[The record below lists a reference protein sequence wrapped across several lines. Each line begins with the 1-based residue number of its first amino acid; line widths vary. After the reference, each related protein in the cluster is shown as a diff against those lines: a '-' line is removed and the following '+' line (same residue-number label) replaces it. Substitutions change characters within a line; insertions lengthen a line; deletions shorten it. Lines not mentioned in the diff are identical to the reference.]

1 MNARA
6 FAVVGALVA
15 GLSTAYIVGQL
26 LGMPDPDWAYL
37 PRGLIHLGEL
47 AIFVALGLSGAAGT
61 GLLGKVG
68 LGVGGLGSLLLAVAE
83 VTTLSAHATS
93 ETLFAV
99 APNLVGLGLVLAGI
113 AVVRTGRWTGWRR
126 WVTLALGV
134 YVFAV
139 LIPLVIATGGP
150 PAYAA
155 IAGLLVWQLHGLGVA
170 TGIDLPKLVGTSVWM
185 AEQLGRPSPSR
196 VVKALAG

>member
-6 FAVVGALVA
+6 LAVLGALVA

-26 LGMPDPDWAYL
+26 LGMPDPGWAYL
-37 PRGLIHLGEL
+37 PRSVIHLGEL
-47 AIFVALGLSGAAGT
+47 ATLVAVGLSGAAGT
-61 GLLGKVG
+61 GLLGRLG
-68 LGVGGLGSLLLAVAE
+68 IGVGVLGALLLAVAE
-83 VTTLSAHATS
+83 VITLSAPATS
-93 ETLFAV
+93 ETLFAI

-139 LIPLVIATGGP
+139 LTPVIIAAGGP

-155 IAGLLVWQLHGLGVA
+155 IAGLLVWQVLWVLIAVA
-170 TGIDLPKLVGTSVWM
+170 VLVEAERPALSLPT
-185 AEQLGRPSPSR
+185 P
-196 VVKALAG
+196 

>member
-1 MNARA
+1 L
-6 FAVVGALVA
+6 AVVGAVVA

-47 AIFVALGLSGAAGT
+47 AILVALGLSGATGT

-68 LGVGGLGSLLLAVAE
+68 LGVGVLGSLLLAVAE
-83 VTTLSAHATS
+83 VITLSAPATS
-93 ETLFAV
+93 ETLFAI
-99 APNLVGLGLVLAGI
+99 APNLVGIGLILAGI

-134 YVFAV
+134 YVFAG
-139 LIPLVIATGGP
+139 LIPVVVATGGP

-155 IAGLLVWQLHGLGVA
+155 IAALLVWQVLWVLIAVA
-170 TGIDLPKLVGTSVWM
+170 VLVET
-185 AEQLGRPSPSR
+185 ARP
-196 VVKALAG
+196 ALRPQPAR

>member
-1 MNARA
+1 MNARTVA
-6 FAVVGALVA
+6 WVAAVITGLAVVYTVA
-15 GLSTAYIVGQL
+15 VL

-37 PRGLIHLGEL
+37 ARGVIHVGEL
-47 AIFVALGLSGAAGT
+47 ATFVALGLAGAAGT
-61 GLLGKVG
+61 GLLGRLG
-68 LGVGGLGSLLLAVAE
+68 IGVGVLGALLLAVAE
-83 VTTLSAHATS
+83 VITLSAPATS
-93 ETLFAV
+93 ETLFAI

-139 LIPLVIATGGP
+139 LTPVLIASGGP

-155 IAGLLVWQLHGLGVA
+155 IAGLLVWQVLWVLIAVA
-170 TGIDLPKLVGTSVWM
+170 VLVE
-185 AEQLGRPSPSR
+185 AERPALSPQPAR
-196 VVKALAG
+196 

>member
-1 MNARA
+1 MNPRTMACA
-6 FAVVGALVA
+6 AGVVTGLAVVYTV
-15 GLSTAYIVGQL
+15 GLL
-26 LGMPDPDWAYL
+26 LGMPDPEWAYL

-47 AIFVALGLSGAAGT
+47 AIFVALGLSGAAGP

-93 ETLFAV
+93 ETLFAI
-99 APNLVGLGLVLAGI
+99 APDLVGIGLVLTGI

-139 LIPLVIATGGP
+139 LTPLIITAGGP

-155 IAGLLVWQLHGLGVA
+155 VAGLLGWQVLWVLIAVA
-170 TGIDLPKLVGTSVWM
+170 VLVET
-185 AEQLGRPSPSR
+185 ERP
-196 VVKALAG
+196 ALRPQPAR